1 MGAPS
6 SIAYID
12 RAPRHPAPEGS
23 ALLEPHPDMFNTLAA
38 LTLGSLAVLSTPV
51 HADQTWFD
59 DFDAAAAAAKEQG
72 KDLLV
77 DFTGSDWCGWCIKL
91 HDEVFQHDT
100 WMESAQKD
108 YILVALDF
116 PRAEEIKAKV
126 PNPERNEELQAKYGV
141 RGFPT
146 ILMMTADG
154 EVYGRTGYQAGG
166 PEKYLEHMQ
175 ELRKGREQLMAAKTI
190 ASDFEAASDD
200 AGRWKLWLAAVTI
213 YEEAPSGAPFLPS
226 LDAPVRFA
234 LTADADNK
242 KGSKGRT
249 VLALLKSGLAT
260 EADIAMAAG
269 LDPKN
274 DLGMMDY
281 VADAKFS
288 VVRDDV
294 SARAALVALDQVNEL
309 GFKDTELAFR
319 LNFQAANWCAGPL
332 SDDEGKVKYAT
343 KAKAIGSDSK
353 EQLAMLDEWIG

>member
-1 MGAPS
+1 M
-6 SIAYID
+6 
-12 RAPRHPAPEGS
+12 
-23 ALLEPHPDMFNTLAA
+23 MNTLAA

-91 HDEVFQHDT
+91 HDEVFEHDI
-100 WMESAQKD
+100 WMEGAQKD

-146 ILMMTADG
+146 ILMMTSDG

-166 PEKYLEHMQ
+166 PEKYLEHMA

-190 ASDFEAASDD
+190 ASDFEAATDD
-200 AGRWKLWLAAVTI
+200 VGRWKLWLAAVTI
-213 YEEAPSGAPFLPS
+213 YEEAPAGAPFLPS

-242 KGSKGRT
+242 KGSKSRT
-249 VLALLKSGLAT
+249 VLALLRSGLAT
-260 EADIAMAAG
+260 EADIAMAAE
-269 LDPKN
+269 LDPTN
-274 DLGMMDY
+274 ALGMMDY
-281 VADAKFS
+281 VAEAKFS
-288 VVRDDV
+288 VVRDDT
-294 SARAALVALDQVNEL
+294 SAKAALATLDQVHEL
-309 GFKDTELAFR
+309 GFKDSALAFR
-319 LNFQAANWCAGPL
+319 LNFQAAHWCAGPL
-332 SDDEGKVKYAT
+332 SDAEGKVKYAT
-343 KAKAIGSDSK
+343 RAKAIGSDDK
-353 EQLAMLDEWIG
+353 NEMLLLDEWIG

>member
-1 MGAPS
+1 MTGP
-6 SIAYID
+6 
-12 RAPRHPAPEGS
+12 P
-23 ALLEPHPDMFNTLAA
+23 LEATSDMMNTLAA
-38 LTLGSLAVLSTPV
+38 LALSSLAVLSTPA
-51 HADQTWFD
+51 HEDQTWFD
-59 DFDAAAAAAKEQG
+59 DYDAAAAAAKEQG

-91 HDEVFQHDT
+91 HDEVFQHDV
-100 WMESAQKD
+100 WMEAAQKD

-126 PNPERNEELQAKYGV
+126 PNPERNEELQGKYGV

-166 PEKYLEHMQ
+166 PEKYLEHMA
-175 ELRKGREQLMAAKTI
+175 ELRKGREQLMAAKSV
-190 ASDFEAASDD
+190 ADDFAAAKDD
-200 AGRWKLWLAAVTI
+200 ASRWKLWLAAITI
-213 YEEAPSGAPFLPS
+213 YEEAASGAPFLPS
-226 LDAPVRFA
+226 LDGPIRFA

-260 EADIAMAAG
+260 EEDVAMAAE

-274 DLGMMDY
+274 ALGMMDY

-288 VVRDDV
+288 VVNDDA
-294 SARAALVALDQVNEL
+294 SAKAALAALDQVNEL
-309 GFKDTELAFR
+309 GFKDNTLAFR
-319 LNFQAANWCAGPL
+319 LNFTAARWCAGPL
-332 SDDEGKVKYAT
+332 ADEEAKVQYAT
-343 KAKAIGSDSK
+343 RAKALGSEDK
-353 EQLAMLDEWIG
+353 NQMLLLDEWIG